1 MTEITFGSKGEEAGA
16 NKGDEV
22 VVNEPIIETD
32 GDRMTVTVTP
42 EQAEAVRK
50 MLAEKKEAATEEP
63 KPEWQGD
70 FKSPEELRKAYD
82 ELRAKM
88 SEGPAPTAE
97 EKAAAEKAEAE
108 VKEAAGEKGVD
119 LDKYVEEF
127 AVNKALTAD
136 SYAELEAAGMAR
148 DVVDNYIAG
157 RLANQSAETNALYAS
172 VGGEEQYAALI
183 EWGLAGNVP
192 EEARQAYDRL
202 LSEENYAAAGLVLRG
217 FVEQYK
223 AAEGS
228 PPGGINPGGANPSHG
243 VKPFATKTEMIEAI
257 NSKPYKN
264 GDRAFVAEVEARMHV
279 SKF

>member
-63 KPEWQGD
+63 TKPDYLGD
-70 FKSPEELRKAYD
+70 FKSPEEMAKAYQ

-108 VKEAAGEKGVD
+108 AKEAAGKKGVD

-127 AVNKALTAD
+127 AVNKVLTAD

-157 RLANQSAETNALYAS
+157 RLANQSAETNALYEVA
-172 VGGEEQYAALI
+172 GGEEQYAALI
-183 EWGLAGNVP
+183 EWGTTNLS
-192 EEARQAYDRL
+192 EEAQQAYDRL